1 MFKEN
6 GKIYWIEKIVL
17 SRQFNQDLETRWVKR
32 GETPGKPRKLNSVNY
47 ILWIVKNVIFLSY
60 HQSTRLEITDDQR
73 TLSDAKLIMP
83 NIKLSKIRSYLPQ
96 RKMFFRKSS

>member
-32 GETPGKPRKLNSVNY
+32 GENPENW
-47 ILWIVKNVIFLSY
+47 IL
-60 HQSTRLEITDDQR
+60 
-73 TLSDAKLIMP
+73 
-83 NIKLSKIRSYLPQ
+83 
-96 RKMFFRKSS
+96 